1 PSPAAKVAHPP
12 PAEPSLGQAAP
23 PKGSS
28 IASRLVGV
36 VTKNKMPAAQKP
48 AFKFDPE
55 PQAKVEAETPPVIE
69 PETTSTAEAPVDQ
82 PFAPDVGQEVA
93 ALAASETGETASSRS
108 NIFESPVDD
117 EMDQLFSKLAP
128 AEAQQQ
134 VVSGPH
140 AVVEA
145 KGQGG
150 EGAPQAV
157 KGGADFT
164 VHTPEAEGLDEAVV
178 PSYQD
183 VEQRYEAEAKAT
195 GVQAQS
201 AADHLF
207 GPELDNEIDEIF
219 STLAPADAQR
229 EVVHPHEEAEPVEA
243 FEQEE
248 EFAGKPLVPQ
258 VEMSATPAQEG

>member
-1 PSPAAKVAHPP
+1 KPSTFTKLQALSATGRSLTAPAGSGLEAEGLKSILDRLEDQAETAREPSPVNQPVKAQAAPIETSPSPAAKVAHPP
-12 PAEPSLGQAAP
+12 PAEPSLGQPAP

-128 AEAQQQ
+128 
-134 VVSGPH
+134 
-140 AVVEA
+140 
-145 KGQGG
+145 
-150 EGAPQAV
+150 
-157 KGGADFT
+157 
-164 VHTPEAEGLDEAVV
+164 
-178 PSYQD
+178 
-183 VEQRYEAEAKAT
+183 
-195 GVQAQS
+195 
-201 AADHLF
+201 
-207 GPELDNEIDEIF
+207 
-219 STLAPADAQR
+219 
-229 EVVHPHEEAEPVEA
+229 
-243 FEQEE
+243 
-248 EFAGKPLVPQ
+248 
-258 VEMSATPAQEG
+258 